1 MATIA
6 ADAGVGI
13 GTLYRHFPSREDLLD
28 YLTHVSF
35 EQVLANAQ
43 AAERGATTAAEAL
56 RAPSVSHPGTHRSRA
71 ALDAEEPRARDNVH
85 SDHGD
90 VIL

>member
-13 GTLYRHFPSREDLLD
+13 GTLYRHFPSRDDLLD

-35 EQVLANAQ
+35 KQVLANAQ
-43 AAERGATTAAEAL
+43 AAQHGATTAAEAL
-56 RAPSVSHPGTHRSRA
+56 WRFIEAAISRA
-71 ALDAEEPRARDNVH
+71 TTRAASGHPAWRQ
-85 SDHGD
+85 SGWR
-90 VIL
+90 